1 LNINSFKLNSVD
13 FWGHNDA
20 DMLEIGNGNLTHAE
34 SRSHFALWAAM
45 KSPLLIGTALDKLS
59 KANVDILKNK
69 YLLAFNQD
77 SQYGKPA
84 MPYKWGV
91 NPDWTFNRT
100 NPAEYWSGK
109 SSAGTLVLLLNT
121 LDHVVVKQASW
132 AEVPGLVAGASYDV
146 VDAWTGE
153 DLGCA
158 RNGISTK
165 VESHDTAVYLVKK
178 GSRSAVTWINGP
190 SIDLTRD

>member
-1 LNINSFKLNSVD
+1 LNSVD

-45 KSPLLIGTALDKLS
+45 KSPLLIGTALDGLS
-59 KANVDILKNK
+59 QANVDILKNEH
-69 YLLAFNQD
+69 LLAFNQD
-77 SQYGKPA
+77 SSHGRPA
-84 MPYKWGV
+84 RPYEWGV

-100 NPAEYWSGK
+100 HPAEHWSGT
-109 SSAGTLVLLLNT
+109 SDAGTLVLLLNT
-121 LDHVVVKQASW
+121 LDRAVAKRVGW
-132 AEVPGLVAGASYDV
+132 AQVPGLVAGASYDV
-146 VDAWTGE
+146 VDVWTGE

-158 RNGISTK
+158 RYGISTM

-178 GSRSAVTWINGP
+178 GSRSAVTWINRP
-190 SIDLTRD
+190 SIDLTRG